1 MAQAAPGNA
10 TPTSWSAFLFWL
22 TGVLVVSLA
31 AAAWLA
37 MPALLLAFAA
47 AIFAVMLR
55 AVARPLQD
63 WTGLPEGWALLVA
76 GLLILSLPLAG
87 ILLIGPELSGQLHDL
102 GKRLP
107 DAIAAF
113 EQRFGVNLEGLVKD
127 AAGAS
132 DGSAARVG
140 SIVPDPVALAR
151 TLLSQLSSAG
161 SMLISAAAGLII
173 LVVGGSYLASSPSRY
188 REGVVQLFPVS
199 QQRRIDHALG
209 SCGIAID
216 RWLKAQLISMVAVG
230 ALTGAGAWALGLP
243 APLAI
248 AFLTGVLE
256 FIPILGPW
264 LGAVPV
270 LLLAVGQDMQT
281 ILLAAALIVAVQ
293 QLESNLITPLA
304 QQSMAEIPPFLILF
318 GLLAFGMVFGI
329 VGVLVSGPLT
339 LVAYVL
345 VTELYVRDTLG
356 QDVAIPGRA
365 EAEAASER
373 TGPTASASAD

>member
-1 MAQAAPGNA
+1 
-10 TPTSWSAFLFWL
+10 
-22 TGVLVVSLA
+22 
-31 AAAWLA
+31 
-37 MPALLLAFAA
+37 
-47 AIFAVMLR
+47 LR